1 MTKIQINMKSYLK
14 FLSRNK
20 LYTAIEAVG
29 LAVSLAFV
37 ILIGS
42 YVVQQY
48 EVAHESPQWKRT
60 FVLGTNEFLGLTYWD
75 KEELEMNIPEVDAAT
90 HAAMLWQP
98 IVREG
103 NEPLQCSGM
112 ETDADFFRVFPQY
125 HLVEGSLNDFV
136 SKDDVLISESLA
148 RKIADQVGNDVKTN
162 GNDIQTT
169 GNDAQTTGK
178 DAQTTGNDTS
188 VTPGLTG
195 SLIGKVI
202 NVDGTDRTIKGVY
215 ADFDGTFFMPYDII
229 THISG
234 AWGAGMERNFGSIG
248 NYTTWFRAR
257 DDADAADVRAKVK
270 ALLHKNYDPIW
281 GAEKVDAWKVYRMDE
296 AFFITGNSNGLTR
309 QGNARMLRLLTVVV
323 LLLLLSAIFNYV
335 NLSLALT
342 GKRAKEMATRRL
354 LGADKTSI
362 LWKYIGESV
371 AFTAVCFGAALLLAD
386 LLVPMMN
393 SLVSTADPDEMMLG
407 MGDTSVRLSFLLT
420 SGYIV
425 AYLAGIMVLGVINGL
440 LPAVVASRYQPI
452 DVIKGTLRRRN
463 KMVMSKVFIVV
474 QNVLS
479 VFLIALALVMEVQM
493 RHMLTR
499 PMHAATENLYYIEYS
514 AKNYDAMKLFKDK
527 VEQLPFVTKAG
538 VGRGIPGMINM
549 TMGVKVDEVHRVD
562 MPVILC
568 DSTYFKL
575 LGLEVEEDFGHPL
588 VHSLWMSRS
597 AFNAAAVSDTS
608 TVFPRRINMNGAQP
622 EFIGGVVTDFPARPA
637 SEGEI
642 NPNGGVIVTRAEELH
657 YANCLLIG
665 TTGEDRSYDEAIRQA
680 YREFRMETSGVE
692 EPAWRYGF
700 VHDIHRKM
708 LAPVQRTLRLV
719 ELFAVLA
726 VLISLLGLL
735 AMSTYFADENTK
747 QIAVRKVFGA
757 DVNSETRRA
766 VRSYMILV
774 GAACLI
780 GIPPAVWASR
790 LYLERFA
797 YRIEGYGWVFAL
809 AVLISLAIAFGTVL
823 WQTLKAAKTNPS
835 TELKKE

>member
-1 MTKIQINMKSYLK
+1 MKSYLK

-60 FVLGTNEFLGLTYWD
+60 FVLGTSEYLGLTYWD
-75 KEELEMNIPEVDAAT
+75 KEELEMNIPEVEAVT
-90 HAAMLWQP
+90 HMALLWQP
-98 IVREG
+98 IVQNEG
-103 NEPLQCSGM
+103 QVLQASGM
-112 ETDADFFRVFPQY
+112 EADADFFKVFPQY
-125 HLVEGSLNDFV
+125 HLVEGSADDFV
-136 SKDDVLISESLA
+136 GKEDILISESLA
-148 RKIADQVGNDVKTN
+148 RKL
-162 GNDIQTT
+162 
-169 GNDAQTTGK
+169 
-178 DAQTTGNDTS
+178 S
-188 VTPGLTG
+188 VDGDN
-195 SLIGKVI
+195 LIGKVI
-202 NVDGTDRTIKGVY
+202 NVDQSDRTIKGIF

-234 AWGAGMERNFGSIG
+234 TWAAEQERSFGSIG
-248 NYTTWFRAR
+248 NYTTWFRVR
-257 DDADAADVRAKVK
+257 EDADPADVRNKVS

-281 GAEKVDAWKVYRMDE
+281 SAEKVNAWKAYRMDE
-296 AFFITGNSNGLTR
+296 AFFTTGNSNGLTR
-309 QGNARMLRLLTVVV
+309 QGNAQMLRLLTVVV

-354 LGADKTSI
+354 LGADKTGI

-386 LLVPMMN
+386 LLAPMMN
-393 SLVSTADPDEMMLG
+393 SLVSTGDPDELMLG
-407 MGDTSVRLSFLLT
+407 IDTSVRLSFMLT
-420 SGYIV
+420 PGYIL
-425 AYLAGIMVLGVINGL
+425 AYIAGILLLGTLCGL
-440 LPAVVASRYQPI
+440 LPAIVASRYEPI

-463 KMVMSKVFIVV
+463 KMVLSKVFIVV

-499 PMHAATENLYYIEYS
+499 PMHAASENRYYIEYS
-514 AKNYDAMKLFKDK
+514 AQNYDMMKLFKDK

-538 VGRGIPGMINM
+538 VGRGIPGLINM
-549 TMGVKVDEVHRVD
+549 TMGIKVDEEHRVD

-588 VHSLWMSRS
+588 THSLWMSRS

-637 SEGEI
+637 SESSQ
-642 NPNGGVIVTRAEELH
+642 NPNGGVIVTRAEELR
-657 YANCLLIG
+657 YTNCMLIG
-665 TTGEDRSYDEAIRQA
+665 TTGEDDSYDKAIRQA
-680 YREFRMETSGVE
+680 YREYRLETSGVE

-700 VHDIHRKM
+700 VRDINRKT
-708 LAPVQRTLRLV
+708 LAPVKRTLRLV

-747 QIAVRKVFGA
+747 QIAVRKVFGS
-757 DVNSETRRA
+757 DVTHETWRN
-766 VRSYMILV
+766 VRSYMVLTGI
-774 GAACLI
+774 ACAI
-780 GIPPAVWASR
+780 GIPLAVWAAR
-790 LYLERFA
+790 VYLERFA
-797 YRIEGYGWVFAL
+797 YRVENYGWVFVV
-809 AVLISLAIAFGTVL
+809 AVIISLAIAFGTVL
-823 WQTLKAAKTNPS
+823 WQTLKAAKTNPAI
-835 TELKKE
+835 ELKKE